1 MKSTYVMVVLIGVV
15 PLILGVSLPRG
26 GTQDKHVT
34 QESPTAQ
41 DTAVSYKEHVT
52 PILQKYCLPC
62 HAEESYNPSEL
73 SLDSYALLKKGGKH
87 GATFIDGKPE
97 ESLLIQK
104 LADAPPFGD
113 RMPLQS
119 RRKKTQTPPKKL
131 TEEEM
136 KVLEDWIVQGGK
148 DN

>member
-1 MKSTYVMVVLIGVV
+1 MKKTCVMVVLIGVI
-15 PLILGVSLPRG
+15 PLLLGMTLTRTGVREKPVSR
-26 GTQDKHVT
+26 
-34 QESPTAQ
+34 
-41 DTAVSYKEHVT
+41 DTVVSYKEHVT

-73 SLDSYALLKKGGKH
+73 SLDTYALLKKGGKH
-87 GATFIDGKPE
+87 GASFEEGKPE

-104 LADAPPFGD
+104 LADTPPFGD

-119 RRKKTQTPPKKL
+119 RRKKSTTPPRKL
-131 TEEEM
+131 TEDEVRVIEE
-136 KVLEDWIVQGGK
+136 WIVQGGK

>member
-1 MKSTYVMVVLIGVV
+1 MKRIFVMVVLIGVI
-15 PLILGVSLPRG
+15 PLLLGVAFPRTG
-26 GTQDKHVT
+26 AQEKPVSQDPAL
-34 QESPTAQ
+34 SQ
-41 DTAVSYKEHVT
+41 DTSLSYKEHVT

-73 SLDSYALLKKGGKH
+73 SLDSYALLSKGGKH
-87 GATFIDGKPE
+87 GALIVAGKPE

-113 RMPLQS
+113 RMPPQS
-119 RRKKTQTPPKKL
+119 RRRKAETPPRKL
-131 TEEEM
+131 TEEEV
-136 KVLEDWIVQGGK
+136 KVLAGWIAQGGK

>member
-1 MKSTYVMVVLIGVV
+1 MKRIFVMVLLIGVI
-15 PLILGVSLPRG
+15 PLLLGVTLPRTG
-26 GTQDKHVT
+26 AQDKRV
-34 QESPTAQ
+34 SQ

-87 GATFIDGKPE
+87 GAPVVGGKPQ

-104 LADAPPFGD
+104 FLDAPPFGE

-119 RRKKTQTPPKKL
+119 RRRKAETPPKKL
-131 TEEEM
+131 TEEEV
-136 KVLEDWIVQGGK
+136 KVLAEWIAQGGK

>member
-1 MKSTYVMVVLIGVV
+1 MKRAYVMVVLIGVI
-15 PLILGVSLPRG
+15 PLLLGVTFTRTGAREEPVSR
-26 GTQDKHVT
+26 
-34 QESPTAQ
+34 

-73 SLDSYALLKKGGKH
+73 SLDTYALLKKGGKH
-87 GATFIDGKPE
+87 GASFIEGKPE

-104 LADAPPFGD
+104 LADVPPFGD

-119 RRKKTQTPPKKL
+119 RRKKSQTPPRRL
-131 TEEEM
+131 TEEEV
-136 KVLEDWIVQGGK
+136 KVLEEWIVQGGK

>member
-1 MKSTYVMVVLIGVV
+1 MKRAYVMVLLIGVI
-15 PLILGVSLPRG
+15 PLLLGVSFPRTG
-26 GTQDKHVT
+26 VQDKPV
-34 QESPTAQ
+34 SR
-41 DTAVSYKEHVT
+41 DSAVSYKEHVT

-73 SLDSYALLKKGGKH
+73 SLDTYALLKKGGKH
-87 GATFIDGKPE
+87 GASFVEGKPE

-119 RRKKTQTPPKKL
+119 RRKKSTTPPRKL
-131 TEEEM
+131 TEEEV
-136 KVLEDWIVQGGK
+136 KVLEVWIVQGAK
-148 DN
+148 NN

>member
-1 MKSTYVMVVLIGVV
+1 MKRTCVMVLLIGVI
-15 PLILGVSLPRG
+15 PLLLGVSFPR
-26 GTQDKHVT
+26 TAVQDKPL
-34 QESPTAQ
+34 SG
-41 DTAVSYKEHVT
+41 DSAVSYKAHVT

-73 SLDSYALLKKGGKH
+73 SLDTYALLKKGGKH
-87 GATFIDGKPE
+87 GTSFIEGKPE

-131 TEEEM
+131 TEEEV
-136 KVLEDWIVQGGK
+136 KVLEAWIVQGGK